1 LERKINSFETIKTNL
16 NNLLEMN
23 ELLLNEYDEE
33 LGKDLLLQTTNLTHK
48 IEQLELETLLSGKF
62 DSNNAIITLHPRSRW
77 N

>member
-48 IEQLELETLLSGKF
+48 IEQLELENLLSGKF